1 MNPAPSNRR
10 TFLKQT
16 GLATAAF
23 ASGCATP
30 SLSQHSKMKTKTH
43 PDLILHNAKIT
54 TLNPDYPEARNLAV
68 KDGRILGVDE
78 AEEYQRGP
86 NTVVIDLNGRR
97 VIPGLNDSHL
107 HVIRAGLYYNLE
119 LRWDGVPSL
128 ADAMRMLKEQA
139 QRTPPPHW
147 VRVIGGWNEWQF
159 AEKRMPTLEE
169 LNEAAPDTPVVL
181 LHLYDSAMLNRAAL
195 RALGMDGSTP
205 NPPGGLIARDASG
218 EPTGLLIAEP
228 NAFILY
234 STIGRAPKLS
244 FEDQLNS
251 SRHFMREM
259 NRFGVTS
266 VGDAGGGWQ
275 NFPEDYGV
283 IQQLAR
289 NGEMT
294 LRIAYSLFAQKAGS
308 ELADYTRWIGMT
320 KPGEGDDMLRVNGA
334 GENLVWSAADFEN
347 FLQPRPDLRPVME
360 SELEA
365 VIRALVTARWPFRI
379 HATYDETIERF
390 LGVFERV
397 NRDIPFSGLRWFFD
411 HAETIS
417 EKSIDRTRA
426 LGGGIAIQHRMAY
439 QGEYFIRR
447 YGRAAAAAVPPIK
460 RMLAVGLPVGA
471 GTDGTRVAS
480 YHPWTCL
487 YWLTSGKTVGGTQVT
502 TPENWLSREQSLRLY
517 TQGSAWFSGETGK
530 KGTLIEGQ
538 FADLAVLSDD
548 YLHCPAEQVRR
559 IESVLTICGGKIV
572 HAANEFASHNPS
584 LPPVSPN
591 WSPVANYNGY
601 VNQAAAAH
609 THTPIFGADGRLWE
623 AGCGC
628 TA

>member
-1 MNPAPSNRR
+1 MNSS
-10 TFLKQT
+10 
-16 GLATAAF
+16 TA
-23 ASGCATP
+23 
-30 SLSQHSKMKTKTH
+30 
-43 PDLILHNAKIT
+43 PDLILHNGRIT
-54 TLNPDYPEARNLAV
+54 TLDPQHPEASDLAI
-68 KDGRILGVDE
+68 KGGRVIGVG
-78 AEEYQRGP
+78 AAGRYQRTSG
-86 NTVVIDLNGRR
+86 TQVIDLRGRR

-128 ADAMRMLKEQA
+128 ADALRKLREQA

-169 LNEAAPDTPVVL
+169 INKAAPETPVLV
-181 LHLYDSAMLNRAAL
+181 LHLYDCALLNRAAI
-195 RALGMDGSTP
+195 RALGMDRSTP
-205 NPPGGLIARDASG
+205 NPPGGLIARDARG

-234 STIGRAPKLS
+234 ATIGRAPKLS

-251 SRHFMREM
+251 SRHFLREM

-266 VGDAGGGWQ
+266 VSDAGGGWQ

-283 IQQLAR
+283 IRRLAQDGQLR
-289 NGEMT
+289 V
-294 LRIAYSLFAQKAGS
+294 RIAYSLFAQKAGS

-320 KPGEGDDMLRVNGA
+320 KPGDGDDMLRVAGA

-365 VIRALVTARWPFRI
+365 VVRALAAARWPFRI
-379 HATYDETIERF
+379 HATYDETITRF
-390 LGVFERV
+390 LDVFERV
-397 NRDIPFSGLRWFFD
+397 NREIPFHGLRWFFD

-417 EKSIDRTRA
+417 ERNIERTRA

-447 YGRAAAAAVPPIK
+447 FGREAAKACPPIK
-460 RMLAVGLPVGA
+460 QMLAAGLPVGA

-487 YWLTSGKTVGGTQVT
+487 YWLVTGKTVGGTPVT
-502 TPENWLSREQSLRLY
+502 SADNLLSREDALRLY
-517 TQGSAWFSGETGK
+517 THGSAWFSGEAGK
-530 KGTLIEGQ
+530 KGTLAEGQ
-538 FADLAVLSDD
+538 FADLAVLSKD
-548 YLHCPAEQVRR
+548 YMACEAEEIRQ
-559 IESVLTICGGKIV
+559 IESVLTVCDGTV
-572 HAANEFASHNPS
+572 AYAAGEYSQLNPA
-584 LPPVSPN
+584 LPPVSPD
-591 WSPVANYNGY
+591 WSPVGGY
-601 VNQAAAAH
+601 GGADSTPPPAH
-609 THTPIFGADGRLWE
+609 SHTPVFGADGRLWE
-623 AGCGC
+623 LGCGC
-628 TA
+628 AV